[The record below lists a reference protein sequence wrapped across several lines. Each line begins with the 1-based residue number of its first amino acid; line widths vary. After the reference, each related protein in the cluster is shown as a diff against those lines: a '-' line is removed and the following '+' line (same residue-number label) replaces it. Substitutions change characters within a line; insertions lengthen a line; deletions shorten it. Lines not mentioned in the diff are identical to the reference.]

1 MNILT
6 LFFTNKKPIHHF
18 ILTHLSL
25 PIYLFIWLLWVLV
38 AAHSIFH
45 CRVRTLQ
52 LQQTA
57 SFTAVYTLSSCSTQD
72 PSLPCTHSLVAAD
85 SIFHCCV
92 RSLVAADSILHC
104 RVHSSCST
112 QHLSL
117 LCTHS
122 LVAADSIFHCRVHP
136 LWLQHTGS
144 FTVVYSLQLQ
154 HTACS
159 TAVYRHFIVVCG
171 LSCSVTRFLTEDQ
184 THVAC
189 MARQILNHWTTRKVP
204 HVIFHSLFCF

>member
-1 MNILT
+1 MQSKINEHLDPLYQQKAYSSFHPHSFVT
-6 LFFTNKKPIHHF
+6 TDLF
-18 ILTHLSL
+18 
-25 PIYLFIWLLWVLV
+25 IYL
-38 AAHSIFH
+38 AA
-45 CRVRTLQ
+45 LG
-52 LQQTA
+52 L
-57 SFTAVYTLSSCSTQD
+57 SCSTQHL
-72 PSLPCTHSLVAAD
+72 SLPCTHSLVAAD
-85 SIFHCCV
+85 SIFHC
-92 RSLVAADSILHC
+92 
-104 RVHSSCST
+104 RVHS
-112 QHLSL
+112 
-117 LCTHS
+117 
-122 LVAADSIFHCRVHP
+122 